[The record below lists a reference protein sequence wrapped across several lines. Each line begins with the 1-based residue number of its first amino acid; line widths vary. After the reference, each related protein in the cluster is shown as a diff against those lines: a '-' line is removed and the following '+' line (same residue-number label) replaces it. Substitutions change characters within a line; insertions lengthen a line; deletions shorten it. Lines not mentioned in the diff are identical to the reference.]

1 MATEAR
7 RRNWIA
13 GWHGSSLDAFLSRVT
28 AFALADL
35 VSALLSMS
43 LSAAPAHAADP
54 SPLEIYSDG
63 DAQLKGTFALQ
74 TAAFHE
80 IHSWW
85 GKAAE
90 NIGGNGNDWLELGL
104 WPGLEGELGLG
115 PGRGTLHGRVSGIFT
130 LTTGGLDAAGSNFDP
145 RAPSQITLEDAYL
158 GWRSEDAFPQLGED
172 AIQLSFGSQPYEL
185 GSGFLLWDGSSDGGP
200 RGGFWLAMR
209 HAFKLAGIAR
219 LVTHGVTGELVFLRP
234 YDAPNTSTYLYG
246 TNWEFAF
253 GEKGVLGTIGAGYWK
268 IYRSQIARRDGMSV
282 YDVRADVTPLAGGEL
297 LPGLRLAGELAY
309 EHDPGQVNARAWYTE
324 CGYAFDAAPA
334 SPYVSYR
341 FVYFSG
347 AGSGSFERRFDP
359 LFYGS
364 SDWGTWYVGEILGNF
379 VLSNGNLEIQTV
391 RVRATPHEDVT
402 LSLLYHH
409 VKLDRIPNE
418 LVSRVET
425 RAANVTSKPVAEE
438 VDLVAEWEVN
448 DWLSV
453 TGVVGAAFPN
463 AAAKQFTGGAATWV
477 HLMLFSQIAF

>member
-1 MATEAR
+1 MPNGTPR
-7 RRNWIA
+7 RIRLE
-13 GWHGSSLDAFLSRVT
+13 GSASPSPKACHSRRTGFVVSQ
-28 AFALADL
+28 L
-35 VSALLSMS
+35 VSLLLSVS
-43 LSAAPAHAADP
+43 LSAPPAHAADP
-54 SPLEIYSDG
+54 SRLEIYADG
-63 DAQLKGTFALQ
+63 NTWLKGTFELQ

-85 GKAAE
+85 GKASE
-90 NIGGNGNDWLELGL
+90 NIGGNGNDWFELGL
-104 WPGLEGELGLG
+104 WPGLEGQLDLG
-115 PGRGTLHGRVSGIFT
+115 PGLGTLHGRVSGIFT

-158 GWRSEDAFPQLGED
+158 GWRSGDVFEQLGED
-172 AIQLSFGSQPYEL
+172 AVQLSFGSQRYEV
-185 GSGFLLWDGSSDGGP
+185 GSGFLLWDGSTDGGP
-200 RGGFWLAMR
+200 RGGFWLSMR
-209 HAFKLAGIAR
+209 RAFKLAGIAR

-253 GEKGVLGTIGAGYWK
+253 GEKGILGTVGVGYWK
-268 IYRSQIARRDGMSV
+268 VYRSQIARRDGLSV
-282 YDVRADVTPLAGGEL
+282 YDVRADVTPLAGGDL
-297 LPGLRLAGELAY
+297 LPGLRLAGELTY

-324 CGYAFDAAPA
+324 GGYAFDAAPA
-334 SPYVSYR
+334 TPYLSYR

-347 AGSGSFERRFDP
+347 AGSGSFDRRYDP

-364 SDWGTWYVGEILGNF
+364 SDWGTWYLGEILGNF
-379 VLSNGNLEIQTV
+379 VLSNGNLAVQTV
-391 RVRATPHEDVT
+391 RVRATPREDVT
-402 LSLLYHH
+402 VNLLYHH

-425 RAANVTSKPVAEE
+425 RAASVSSKPVAEE
-438 VDLVAEWEVN
+438 VDLVAEWAAS
-448 DWLSV
+448 DWLTL

-463 AAAKQFTGGAATWV
+463 AAAKQFTGGTATWV